1 MKRQAF
7 LLLCLGFVSVG
18 FLTAG
23 DTPEKKAL
31 QKEWAKLEGTW
42 IVIAKESNGVKSGD
56 DAVNA
61 LGKVT
66 LKDGKYTWDS
76 GDGGSMVIDP
86 TKKPK
91 HVDYAIVDDQG
102 IVHTYLGIYEL
113 DGDTFKDCYA
123 PPGEARPTEFKTAA
137 DSGHV
142 MMVHKREKVEKEKQT
157 LLLPVVKRRR
167 HLLVHPPT

>member
-1 MKRQAF
+1 MKRQIV
-7 LLLCLGFVSVG
+7 LILCIGFVTVG

-31 QKEWAKLEGTW
+31 QKEWAKLEGTYI
-42 IVIAKESNGVKSGD
+42 IVAQESNGVKTGD
-56 DAVNA
+56 DDVKA

-66 LKDGKYTWDS
+66 FKDGKFTWDS
-76 GDGGSMVIDP
+76 GSGGTMVLDP

-113 DGDTFKDCYA
+113 DGDMFKDCFA
-123 PPGEARPTEFKTAA
+123 PPGTARPTEFKTAA
-137 DSGHV
+137 DSGHT
-142 MMVHKREKVEKEKQT
+142 MMVHQREKVEKEN
-157 LLLPVVKRRR
+157 
-167 HLLVHPPT
+167 

>member
-1 MKRQAF
+1 MKRQAV
-7 LLLCLGFVSVG
+7 LLLCAGFMSAG
-18 FLTAG
+18 FLAAG

-42 IVIAKESNGVKSGD
+42 IVVAQESNGVKSD
-56 DAVNA
+56 DDDVKT

-76 GDGGSMVIDP
+76 GSGGTMVIDP

-91 HVDYAIVDDQG
+91 HVDYAIVDGLG

-113 DGDTFKDCYA
+113 DGDTFRDCYA
-123 PPGEARPTEFKTAA
+123 PPDMARPTEFKTAPN
-137 DSGHV
+137 SGHV
-142 MMVHKREKVEKEKQT
+142 TMVHKREKVEKEQ
-157 LLLPVVKRRR
+157 
-167 HLLVHPPT
+167 